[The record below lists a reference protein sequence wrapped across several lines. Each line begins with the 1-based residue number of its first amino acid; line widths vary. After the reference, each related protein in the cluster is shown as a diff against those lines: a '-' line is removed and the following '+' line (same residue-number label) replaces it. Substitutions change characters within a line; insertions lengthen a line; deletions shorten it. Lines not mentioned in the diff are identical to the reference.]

1 MQAPHSLAPAPA
13 VPPTQ
18 APSPQARVA
27 ELLREMTRE
36 EKYRFLRGT
45 GYRWASGGNEPG
57 YYVGDVGLHE
67 KHGIPPLNMQ
77 DAGQGFRTTSPEI
90 IGTVTSWPCALAAA
104 STWSEA
110 LIGRW
115 ATAMAREFFVK
126 GANMLLGPGLNV
138 HRVPHCGRNPEYLP
152 GESPYLGA
160 RLATPYVKGVQSQN
174 VLAVMK
180 HFVANSQENSR
191 SESNS
196 QVDQRTL
203 WEVYYPPFQAA
214 ADAGCAAAM
223 CGYNLVN
230 GKYACDNE
238 DILVRDLKQSMG
250 FDGWVM
256 SDWWATKEF
265 AADEGLDQEMPGNT
279 MPFDPAKF
287 TDDNLDTLSDEK
299 IDAMVTP
306 TADKNVAV
314 RLV

>member
-1 MQAPHSLAPAPA
+1 
-13 VPPTQ
+13 
-18 APSPQARVA
+18 
-27 ELLREMTRE
+27 
-36 EKYRFLRGT
+36 
-45 GYRWASGGNEPG
+45 
-57 YYVGDVGLHE
+57 
-67 KHGIPPLNMQ
+67 
-77 DAGQGFRTTSPEI
+77 
-90 IGTVTSWPCALAAA
+90 
-104 STWSEA
+104 
-110 LIGRW
+110 
-115 ATAMAREFFVK
+115 
-126 GANMLLGPGLNV
+126 
-138 HRVPHCGRNPEYLP
+138 
-152 GESPYLGA
+152 
-160 RLATPYVKGVQSQN
+160 
-174 VLAVMK
+174 MK

-306 TADKNVAV
+306 MLTKMLQYGLFDNPVCEPPNCKDIETKTNATNAEHQALARELATQSVLLLKNEKGMLPLGAGVKRIALLGSACDATHDIEGMLRDWARGDYYAV
-314 RLV
+314 GGSGRVIGASPVSVLAGLRAQCMRRGCEVIFDGS